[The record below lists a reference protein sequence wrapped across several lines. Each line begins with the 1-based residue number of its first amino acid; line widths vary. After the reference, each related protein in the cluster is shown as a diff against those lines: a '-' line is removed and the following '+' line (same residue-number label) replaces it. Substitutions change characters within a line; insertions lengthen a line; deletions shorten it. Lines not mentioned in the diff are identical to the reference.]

1 MGEEVGYGFL
11 KACNSVVQESRGDKD
26 RGVEPGG
33 LGKEVFTVRPER
45 EKGVEV
51 KCGEAE
57 IRKQWDVEV
66 NSLEN
71 KGEYEDVLV
80 GGKVW
85 RESSLCKGN
94 LVKIQRED
102 GLKVLRI
109 KKELHEL
116 RRVADRQSG
125 LESWSCWEW
134 RKNGGKW

>member
-1 MGEEVGYGFL
+1 MQ
-11 KACNSVVQESRGDKD
+11 ACNPVVQESRGDKD

-33 LGKEVFTVRPER
+33 LGKEVFTVSPER

-51 KCGEAE
+51 ECGE

-85 RESSLCKGN
+85 RESTVCKGN
-94 LVKIQRED
+94 MVKIQEGD

-109 KKELHEL
+109 KKELNEL
-116 RRVADRQSG
+116 RSVEDRQSG

-134 RKNGGKW
+134 RKNGGSW